1 MAEKRP
7 RKRRKTALPR
17 AQEAP
22 RYEFGALVR
31 NNEELREYATE
42 SAAGLVRLD
51 LSSRAATLALTRA
64 ILRDHFNLTLALPEA
79 QLVPTVPN
87 RVQYLT
93 WAAALLSGDA
103 PQRRCV
109 VVDVGTGPSCIYAML
124 GARLFPN
131 WEFVATDTD
140 QVAIEAARRNVEDNH
155 LSKVKVFSTA
165 RADKLLPSQVV
176 SLKPTLIVCN
186 PPFHAELPET
196 ASPAGSRSQLVT
208 TGGELAFLC
217 CLANESIHA
226 PSVEWFTSL
235 VGRKVDLPK
244 IVAFLCSS
252 RIRAP
257 YVKTV
262 ELSQGGRTA
271 RWAVA
276 WSFGQER
283 SVIRLVDEQSS
294 KWRFV
299 FSVQPGRRYANQLCV
314 NDVEGVFEAVLV
326 ELQWSKRK
334 HADVQFH
341 GPQDCV
347 FTDTALQLRVTK
359 TEVSNCFLMYIKVA
373 DRGSAGVGDFK
384 TLCCALQD
392 MASHILNDALG

>member
-31 NNEELREYATE
+31 NNEGLREYATE
-42 SAAGLVRLD
+42 SAGGQVGLD

-64 ILRDHFNLTLALPEA
+64 ILRDHFNLTLALPEG

-93 WAAALLSGDA
+93 WAAELLSGDA

-140 QVAIEAARRNVEDNH
+140 EVAIETARRNAEEN
-155 LSKVKVFSTA
+155 
-165 RADKLLPSQVV
+165 KL
-176 SLKPTLIVCN
+176 
-186 PPFHAELPET
+186 
-196 ASPAGSRSQLVT
+196 GSRSQLVT
-208 TGGELAFLC
+208 TGGEFAFLC
-217 CLANESIHA
+217 RLANESIHA

-244 IVAFLCSS
+244 IVAFLRSS

-262 ELSQGGRTA
+262 ELSQGGRTT

-283 SVIRLVDEQSS
+283 SVIRFVDEQSS
-294 KWRFV
+294 KWRCV

-314 NDVEGVFEAVLV
+314 NDVEGVFEAVFV
-326 ELQWSKRK
+326 ELQWAKRK
-334 HADVQFH
+334 QADVQFH

-347 FTDTALQLRVTK
+347 FADTSLQLKVSK
-359 TEVSNCFLMYIKVA
+359 TDVSNCFLMYIKVA

-384 TLCCALQD
+384 TLCGALQD